1 MLTLQKNITMEEF
14 NDELILNFQNKINT
28 IIELLEHNKE
38 QNIKLLK
45 EKKELSDQIKL
56 KSRAFEELERK
67 YETLKIAKVLE
78 VSDDEK
84 HDAKI
89 KVNRIVREIDKCIA
103 LLNK

>member
-1 MLTLQKNITMEEF
+1 MEEF
-14 NDELILNFQNKINT
+14 NDELIISFQNKINT

>member
-1 MLTLQKNITMEEF
+1 MEEF
-14 NDELILNFQNKINT
+14 NDELIISFQNKINN

-45 EKKELSDQIKL
+45 EKKELSDQLKL
-56 KSRAFEELERK
+56 RSRAFEELEKK
-67 YETLKIAKVLE
+67 YETLKMAKVLK

>member
-1 MLTLQKNITMEEF
+1 MEEF
-14 NDELILNFQNKINT
+14 QDELIFSFQNKINT
-28 IIELLEHNKE
+28 LIELLEHNKE
-38 QNIKLLK
+38 LNNKLLK
-45 EKKELSDQIKL
+45 EKKELSEQLKL
-56 KSRAFEELERK
+56 KFRAFEELEK
-67 YETLKIAKVLE
+67 KHETLKLAKVLK

>member
-1 MLTLQKNITMEEF
+1 MEEF
-14 NDELILNFQNKINT
+14 NDELIISFQNKINA

-38 QNIKLLK
+38 QNNKLLK
-45 EKKELSDQIKL
+45 EKKELSDQLKL
-56 KSRAFEELERK
+56 KTRAFEELEKK
-67 YETLKIAKVLE
+67 YETLKMAKVLQ
-78 VSDDEK
+78 VSDDER

>member
-1 MLTLQKNITMEEF
+1 MEDY
-14 NDELILNFQNKINT
+14 NDELILSFQNKINT

-45 EKKELSDQIKL
+45 EKKELSDQLKL
-56 KSRAFEELERK
+56 RSRAFEELEKK
-67 YETLKIAKVLE
+67 YETLKMAKVLK